1 MEKNGQEN
9 YLTREQIKNQKGTAM
24 WKFFLYSGLGILIFF
39 IPVSMF
45 GGNSIL
51 LDHLV
56 TAIQKVFGENIK
68 YYTLLIIIIGAV
80 LPFIN
85 GTWKKSSF
93 NLFFTLFKILGV
105 VIGTMVVFNVG
116 PQFVLAENIGPFLF
130 NSLAINLSLLIPL
143 GGAALAL
150 LVGYGL
156 LTLLGI
162 TMEPIMRPVFKTP
175 GRTAID
181 AVASFVGSYSVGLLI
196 TNRIYKEGLYS
207 RKEALIVATGF
218 STVSVTFMVVVAR
231 TLELM
236 DHWLLYFWITLIV
249 TFLVTAISV
258 HLPPISTQKKKYY
271 GGKDNTVHEGF
282 EGNRLS
288 YAWCKTKQESFEF
301 EPLLKNIAVNFIDAM
316 KMTTSIIP
324 SILSIGFVGLVIAE
338 YTEIISYLSYIFYPF
353 LFFWPLEDPGLIAEA
368 AMISVVEMFLPAL
381 LVVEAD
387 MVTKFIVGVTSVS
400 AIIFLSGL
408 VPAILSTD
416 LNIKLW
422 KLLVIWFIR
431 VALTLLIVTPIAL
444 LCFKRN
450 SVKGSCHGLRG

>member
-1 MEKNGQEN
+1 MVRSKEDNF
-9 YLTREQIKNQKGTAM
+9 LTREEIKSQKGTSI

-39 IPVSMF
+39 IPVTMF
-45 GGNSIL
+45 DKSSIL

-56 TAIQKVFGENIK
+56 TAIQQGVGENIK
-68 YYTLLIIIIGAV
+68 YYTLLIIIIGAI
-80 LPFIN
+80 LPFTN
-85 GTWKKSSF
+85 GRWNKSLFDS
-93 NLFFTLFKILGV
+93 FFTLFKVLGV
-105 VIGTMVVFNVG
+105 VIGAMVVFNVG
-116 PQFVLAENIGPFLF
+116 PNFVLAENIGPFLF
-130 NSLAINLSLLIPL
+130 NSLAINLSLLIPI

-156 LTLLGI
+156 LTFLGI
-162 TMEPIMRPVFKTP
+162 LMEPIMRPVFKTP
-175 GRTAID
+175 GRSAID

-196 TNRIYKEGLYS
+196 TNRIYKEGLYN
-207 RKEALIVATGF
+207 RKETLIVATGF

-258 HLPPISTQKKKYY
+258 HFPPIRGQRKDYY
-271 GGKDNTVHEGF
+271 DGQDNTVHEGF
-282 EGNRLS
+282 EGNRFS
-288 YAWCKTKQESFEF
+288 YAWCKTKQDSFEF
-301 EPLLKNIAVNFIDAM
+301 EPLLKNIAVNFMDAM

-324 SILSIGFVGLVIAE
+324 SILSIGFVGLILAE
-338 YTEIISYLSYIFYPF
+338 YTDVISYLSYIFYPF

-416 LNIKLW
+416 LKIKLW
-422 KLLVIWFIR
+422 KLLVVWFIR

-444 LCFKRN
+444 LLF
-450 SVKGSCHGLRG
+450 

>member
-1 MEKNGQEN
+1 MLKEN
-9 YLTREQIKNQKGTAM
+9 AYKRGESMTKAKEDSFLTREEIKSQRGTSM
-24 WKFFLYSGLGILIFF
+24 WKFFLYSGLGVIIFF
-39 IPVSMF
+39 IPITLFDKS
-45 GGNSIL
+45 SIL

-56 TAIQKVFGENIK
+56 TAIQQGVGENIK
-68 YYTLLIIIIGAV
+68 YYTLLIIIIGAI
-80 LPFIN
+80 LPFTN
-85 GTWKKSSF
+85 GRWNKSLFDS
-93 NLFFTLFKILGV
+93 FFTLFKVLGV
-105 VIGTMVVFNVG
+105 VIGVMVVFNVG
-116 PQFVLAENIGPFLF
+116 PKFVLAENIGPFLF
-130 NSLAINLSLLIPL
+130 NSLAINLSLLIPI

-162 TMEPIMRPVFKTP
+162 LMEPIMRPVFKTP
-175 GRTAID
+175 GRSAID

-196 TNRIYKEGLYS
+196 TNRIYKEGLYN

-231 TLELM
+231 TLDLM
-236 DHWLLYFWITLIV
+236 DHWLLYFWITFIV

-258 HLPPISTQKKKYY
+258 HFPPIRGQKKEYY
-271 GGKDNTVHEGF
+271 GGKDNNVHEGF
-282 EGNRLS
+282 EGNRFS
-288 YAWCKTKQESFEF
+288 YAWCKTKQDSFEF
-301 EPLLKNIAVNFIDAM
+301 EPLLKNIAGNFMDAM

-324 SILSIGFVGLVIAE
+324 SILSIGFVGLMLAE
-338 YTEIISYLSYIFYPF
+338 YTDVISYLSYIFYPF

-416 LNIKLW
+416 LKIKLW
-422 KLLVIWFIR
+422 KLLVVWFIR

-444 LCFKRN
+444 LLF
-450 SVKGSCHGLRG
+450 

>member
-1 MEKNGQEN
+1 MANGKEDSF
-9 YLTREQIKNQKGTAM
+9 LTREEINNQKGTSL

-39 IPVSMF
+39 IPVTMF
-45 GGNSIL
+45 GESSIL

-56 TAIQKVFGENIK
+56 TAIQNVFGENIK

-85 GTWKKSSF
+85 GKWNKSSF
-93 NLFFTLFKILGV
+93 DLFFTLFKILGV
-105 VIGTMVVFNVG
+105 VIGAMVVFNVG
-116 PQFVLAENIGPFLF
+116 PAFVLAENIGPFLF

-162 TMEPIMRPVFKTP
+162 LMEPIMRPVFKTP

-196 TNRIYKEGLYS
+196 TNRIYKEGLYN

-258 HLPPISTQKKKYY
+258 HFPPIRNQKKEYY
-271 GGKDNTVHEGF
+271 GGRDNTVHEGF
-282 EGNRLS
+282 EGNRFS
-288 YAWCKTKQESFEF
+288 YAWCKTKQDSFEF

-324 SILSIGFVGLVIAE
+324 SILSIGFVGLILAE
-338 YTEIISYLSYIFYPF
+338 YTDVISYLSYMFYPF

-416 LNIKLW
+416 LKIKLW
-422 KLLVIWFIR
+422 KLLAVWFIR

-444 LCFKRN
+444 LLF
-450 SVKGSCHGLRG
+450 

>member
-1 MEKNGQEN
+1 MSSDEGEN
-9 YLTREQIKNQKGTAM
+9 FLSREEIKSQKGTGM
-24 WKFFLYSGLGILIFF
+24 WRFFVYSGIGIVIFFLPIT
-39 IPVSMF
+39 MF
-45 GGNSIL
+45 DTNTIL
-51 LDHLV
+51 LDHIV
-56 TAIQKVFGENIK
+56 TAIRMVLEDNVK
-68 YYTLLIIIIGAV
+68 YYTLMIIIIGAI

-85 GTWKKSSF
+85 GNWNKSLFDS
-93 NLFFTLFKILGV
+93 FFTLFKVLGV
-105 VIGTMVVFNVG
+105 VIGVMVVFNFG

-130 NSLAINLSLLIPL
+130 NSLAINLSLLIPI

-156 LTLLGI
+156 LVFLGI
-162 TMEPIMRPVFKTP
+162 LMEPIMRPIFKTP

-196 TNRIYKEGLYS
+196 TNRIFKEGLYN
-207 RKEALIVATGF
+207 RKDALIVVTGF

-231 TLELM
+231 TLGLM
-236 DHWLLYFWITLIV
+236 DHWLLYFWTTLIV

-258 HLPPISTQKKKYY
+258 HFPPIRTEKKDYHE
-271 GGKDNTVHEGF
+271 GKDNTVDEKF
-282 EGNRLS
+282 EGSRFS
-288 YAWCKTKQESFEF
+288 YAWCKTKQDSFGF
-301 EPLLKNIAVNFIDAM
+301 EPLLKMIVVNFVDAL
-316 KMTTSIIP
+316 KMTVSIIP
-324 SILSIGFVGLVIAE
+324 SILSIGFVGLMLAE
-338 YTEIISYLSYIFYPF
+338 YTEVISYLSYMFYPF

-422 KLLVIWFIR
+422 KLLVVWFIR

-444 LCFKRN
+444 LLF
-450 SVKGSCHGLRG
+450 

>member
-444 LCFKRN
+444 LLF
-450 SVKGSCHGLRG
+450 

>member
-1 MEKNGQEN
+1 MEKDRQGN
-9 YLTREQIKNQKGTAM
+9 YLTKEQIKNQKGTAM

-39 IPVSMF
+39 IPVTMF
-45 GGNSIL
+45 GGSSIL

-56 TAIQKVFGENIK
+56 TAIQKVFGDNIK

-85 GTWKKSSF
+85 GTWRKTTF
-93 NLFFTLFKILGV
+93 DLFFTLFKILGV
-105 VIGTMVVFNVG
+105 AIGAMVVFNFG
-116 PQFVLAENIGPFLF
+116 PGFVLAENIGPFLF

-143 GGAALAL
+143 GGAALGL

-162 TMEPIMRPVFKTP
+162 LMEPVMRPVFKTP

-282 EGNRLS
+282 EGNRFS

-301 EPLLKNIAVNFIDAM
+301 EPLLKNIAVNFLDAM

-338 YTEIISYLSYIFYPF
+338 YTDIIGYLSYMFYPF

-387 MVTKFIVGVTSVS
+387 IVTKFIVGVTSVS

-422 KLLVIWFIR
+422 KLLVVWFIR
-431 VALTLLIVTPIAL
+431 VALTLLIVTPVAL
-444 LCFKRN
+444 LLF
-450 SVKGSCHGLRG
+450 

>member
-1 MEKNGQEN
+1 MAKVNVDSF
-9 YLTREQIKNQKGTAM
+9 LTKEEIKNQRGTSL

-39 IPVSMF
+39 IPVTLFDKS
-45 GGNSIL
+45 SIL

-56 TAIQKVFGENIK
+56 TAIQTGVGENIK

-80 LPFIN
+80 LPFTN
-85 GTWKKSSF
+85 GTWKKSF
-93 NLFFTLFKILGV
+93 FDGFFTLFKILGV
-105 VIGTMVVFNVG
+105 VIGAMVVFNVG
-116 PQFVLAENIGPFLF
+116 PKFVLAENIGPFLY
-130 NSLAINLSLLIPL
+130 NSLAINLSLLIPI

-156 LTLLGI
+156 LTWLGI
-162 TMEPIMRPVFKTP
+162 LMEPIMRPVFKTP

-196 TNRIYKEGLYS
+196 TNRIYKEGLYN

-258 HLPPISTQKKKYY
+258 HLPPILGQKKEYY

-282 EGNRLS
+282 EGNRFS
-288 YAWCKTKQESFEF
+288 YAWCKTKQDSSEF
-301 EPLLKNIAVNFIDAM
+301 EPLLKNIAVNFMDAM

-324 SILSIGFVGLVIAE
+324 SILSIGFVGLVLAE
-338 YTEIISYLSYIFYPF
+338 YTDVISYLSYMFYPF

-416 LNIKLW
+416 LKIKLW

-444 LCFKRN
+444 LVF
-450 SVKGSCHGLRG
+450 

>member
-1 MEKNGQEN
+1 MANGKEDSF
-9 YLTREQIKNQKGTAM
+9 LTREEINNQKGTSL

-39 IPVSMF
+39 IPVTMF
-45 GGNSIL
+45 GESSIL

-56 TAIQKVFGENIK
+56 TAIQNVFGENIK

-85 GTWKKSSF
+85 GKWNKSSF
-93 NLFFTLFKILGV
+93 DLFFTLFKILGV
-105 VIGTMVVFNVG
+105 VIGAMVVFNVG
-116 PQFVLAENIGPFLF
+116 PAFVLAENIGPFLF

-162 TMEPIMRPVFKTP
+162 LMEPIMRPVFKTP

-196 TNRIYKEGLYS
+196 TNRIYKEGLYN

-249 TFLVTAISV
+249 TFLVTAICV
-258 HLPPISTQKKKYY
+258 HFPPIRNQKKEYY
-271 GGKDNTVHEGF
+271 GGRDNTVHEGF
-282 EGNRLS
+282 EGNRFS
-288 YAWCKTKQESFEF
+288 YAWCKTKQDSFEF

-324 SILSIGFVGLVIAE
+324 SILSIGFVGLILAE
-338 YTEIISYLSYIFYPF
+338 YTDVISYLSYMFYPF

-416 LNIKLW
+416 LKIKLW
-422 KLLVIWFIR
+422 KLLVVWFIR

-444 LCFKRN
+444 LLF
-450 SVKGSCHGLRG
+450 

>member
-1 MEKNGQEN
+1 MEKDRQGN
-9 YLTREQIKNQKGTAM
+9 YITKEQIKNQKGTAM

-39 IPVSMF
+39 IPVTMF
-45 GGNSIL
+45 GGSSIL

-56 TAIQKVFGENIK
+56 TAIQKVFGDNIK

-85 GTWKKSSF
+85 GTWRKTTF
-93 NLFFTLFKILGV
+93 DLFFTLFKILGV
-105 VIGTMVVFNVG
+105 AIGAMVVFNFG
-116 PQFVLAENIGPFLF
+116 PGFILAENIGPFLF

-143 GGAALAL
+143 GGAALGL

-162 TMEPIMRPVFKTP
+162 LMEPVMRPVFKTP

-282 EGNRLS
+282 EGNRFS

-301 EPLLKNIAVNFIDAM
+301 EPLLKNIAVNFLDAI

-338 YTEIISYLSYIFYPF
+338 YTDIIGYLSYMFYPF

-387 MVTKFIVGVTSVS
+387 IVTKFIVGVTSVS

-422 KLLVIWFIR
+422 KLLVVWFIR
-431 VALTLLIVTPIAL
+431 VALTLLIVTPVAL
-444 LCFKRN
+444 LLF
-450 SVKGSCHGLRG
+450 

>member
-1 MEKNGQEN
+1 MAKETDGNF
-9 YLTREQIKNQKGTAM
+9 LTKEQIKNQKGTAM
-24 WKFFLYSGLGILIFF
+24 WKFFIYSGLGILIFF
-39 IPVSMF
+39 IPVTMF
-45 GGNSIL
+45 GESSIL
-51 LDHLV
+51 LDHFV
-56 TAIQKVFGENIK
+56 TAIQNVFGDNVK
-68 YYTLLIIIIGAV
+68 YYTLIIIIIGAV

-85 GTWKKSSF
+85 GRWNKSLF
-93 NLFFTLFKILGV
+93 DGFFTLFKILGV
-105 VIGTMVVFNVG
+105 VIGTMVVFNAG

-130 NSLAINLSLLIPL
+130 NSLAINLSLLIPV

-196 TNRIYKEGLYS
+196 TNRIYKEGLYN

-231 TLELM
+231 TLGLM

-258 HLPPISTQKKKYY
+258 HLPPISTQKKEYY

-282 EGNRLS
+282 EGNRFS
-288 YAWCKTKQESFEF
+288 YAWCKTKQESSEF
-301 EPLLKNIAVNFIDAM
+301 EPLLKNIAVNFMDAM

-324 SILSIGFVGLVIAE
+324 SILSLGFVGLIIAE
-338 YTEIISYLSYIFYPF
+338 YTDIISYLSYIFYPF

-416 LNIKLW
+416 LKIKLW
-422 KLLVIWFIR
+422 KLLAVWFIR

-444 LCFKRN
+444 LLF
-450 SVKGSCHGLRG
+450 

>member
-1 MEKNGQEN
+1 MAKVNEDSF
-9 YLTREQIKNQKGTAM
+9 LTREEIKNQRGTSL

-39 IPVSMF
+39 IPVTLFDKS
-45 GGNSIL
+45 SIL

-56 TAIQKVFGENIK
+56 TAIQQGVGENIK
-68 YYTLLIIIIGAV
+68 YYTLLIIIIGAI
-80 LPFIN
+80 LPFTN
-85 GTWKKSSF
+85 GRWNKSLF
-93 NLFFTLFKILGV
+93 DGFFTLFKVLGV
-105 VIGTMVVFNVG
+105 VIGAMVVFNVG
-116 PQFVLAENIGPFLF
+116 PKFVLAENIGPFLF
-130 NSLAINLSLLIPL
+130 NSLAINLSLLIPI

-162 TMEPIMRPVFKTP
+162 LMEPIMRPVFKTP
-175 GRTAID
+175 GRSAID

-196 TNRIYKEGLYS
+196 TNRIYKEGLYN

-231 TLELM
+231 TLDLM

-258 HLPPISTQKKKYY
+258 HFPPIRGQKKEYY
-271 GGKDNTVHEGF
+271 GGQDNNVHEGF
-282 EGNRLS
+282 EGNRFN
-288 YAWCKTKQESFEF
+288 YAWCKTKQDSYEF
-301 EPLLKNIAVNFIDAM
+301 EPLLKNIAVNFMDAM

-324 SILSIGFVGLVIAE
+324 SILSIGFVGLILAE
-338 YTEIISYLSYIFYPF
+338 YTDVISYLSYMFYPF
-353 LFFWPLEDPGLIAEA
+353 LFFWPLENPGLIAEA

-416 LNIKLW
+416 LKIKLW
-422 KLLVIWFIR
+422 KLLAIWFIR
-431 VALTLLIVTPIAL
+431 VALTLLIVTPIAML
-444 LCFKRN
+444 LF
-450 SVKGSCHGLRG
+450 

>member
-9 YLTREQIKNQKGTAM
+9 YLIREQIKNQKGTAM

-45 GGNSIL
+45 DGNSIL

-93 NLFFTLFKILGV
+93 DLFFTLFKILGV

-271 GGKDNTVHEGF
+271 GGKDNTVNEGF
-282 EGNRLS
+282 EGNRFS

-444 LCFKRN
+444 LLF
-450 SVKGSCHGLRG
+450 